1 MPRKP
6 AKEVKRILFTDEQK
20 VLIREQV
27 KDFYFFVQFF
37 WRQVAAQDLIE
48 MPYIEGI
55 CKHVENIIEI
65 KKLLINKPYR
75 TGVST
80 IVSVLFPAWY
90 WAVKDPSYQ
99 FICASF
105 TESLAVKFSV
115 MCRNLIESPAYQE
128 LFDVKLSEDQNT
140 KGLFTNTKG
149 GIRATS
155 SPGTGTLGTGANI
168 IIFDDPNDSAQITS
182 STHRNEVVSYWMNTL
197 ITRVNMGKPSAK
209 IVIQQRLDK
218 EDLSGWLLENET
230 GWLHLNLPFEA
241 SDNPFISPIK
251 VTNDK
256 GEQVPL
262 WKDERS
268 PGELLAPIMSAEE
281 LAQKK
286 KIDPFHV
293 STQLNQSPSAR
304 SGSLYKHLEYV
315 KFDVLDGLPSVKFG
329 IHNVK
334 ISDLWLFAT
343 TDTAMTAESHS
354 DHSVMCIWGSW
365 MQHLVMVD
373 YWRGKLEAPALLEKF
388 SYLYHQYH
396 CNFIGTEVNGAQSVF
411 VSLMKQ
417 TKMTVRGYAPRG
429 CKYDRAVPCWIKTQ
443 NKELWLIE
451 QPEIL
456 DELFAFGPESKQDD
470 IQDCISMAVDMFA
483 TYGLDKKRLNKE
495 CFVETAA
502 EKYEKWKNKKLLE
515 HMYN

>member
-1 MPRKP
+1 
-6 AKEVKRILFTDEQK
+6 
-20 VLIREQV
+20 
-27 KDFYFFVQFF
+27 
-37 WRQVAAQDLIE
+37 
-48 MPYIEGI
+48 MPYIDGI

-155 SPGTGTLGTGANI
+155 SPGVGTLGTGANI

-218 EDLSGWLLENET
+218 EDLSGWLLENES

-241 SDNPFISPIK
+241 SDKPFESSY
-251 VTNDK
+251 
-256 GEQVPL
+256 

-268 PGELLAPIMSAEE
+268 VGELLAPIMTAEE

-293 STQLNQSPSAR
+293 STQLNQTPSAR
-304 SGSLYKHLEYV
+304 SGSLYKFLNYTR
-315 KFDVLDGLPSVKFG
+315 FTTLDELPSITFGSHTVK
-329 IHNVK
+329 V
-334 ISDLWLFAT
+334 SDLWLFAT

-354 DHSVMCIWGSW
+354 DHSVMCVWGSYA
-365 MQHLVMVD
+365 QHLVLVD
-373 YWRGKLEAPALLEKF
+373 YWRGKLEAPALLDKF
-388 SYLYHQYH
+388 SYLYHKYKL
-396 CNFIGTEVNGAQSVF
+396 NFIGTEVNGAQSVF

-443 NKELWLIE
+443 NKELWLLE
-451 QPEIL
+451 LPEIL

-483 TYGLDKKRLNKE
+483 TYGLDQKRKLKFE
-495 CFVETAA
+495 VEETA
-502 EKYEKWKNKKLLE
+502 EQKYEKWKNRMFLE
-515 HMYN
+515 HLYN